1 MIWYKYVFYYLTM
14 KMQVTILMTVLLVLI
29 QRLEFPQSLDG
40 VT

>member
-14 KMQVTILMTVLLVLI
+14 KIQVTILSVLI
-29 QRLEFPQSLDG
+29 QRLEFPQSPDG